1 MDNMISNLGGTKN
14 RHREGKAASEAE
26 GDDVGLFSKMLEEKT
41 QKMDREGTA
50 SQEIYSDRREKEK
63 AEEEERVKRS
73 RMATGGKPKGLK
85 DELLALSM
93 KDPGALSLAQKKTLG
108 VPGEGA
114 EAMKQGVGDKD
125 AKGAGMTLSANGQ
138 SSTPASAGAAS
149 KDTVIGDKSKDL
161 AKGPG
166 MIAGQE
172 GQATKEQQQVAGKA
186 AGEAEKSDAARNIKR
201 EEVIRQIIQH
211 VELRNIGNK
220 TELTLKLNPEYLGD
234 MKLKLTKD
242 GDRITAEF
250 QTVSPIVREAIE
262 ESREELMSAL
272 NDYGIKLSR
281 VKVDLVE
288 DVA

>member
-1 MDNMISNLGGTKN
+1 MDNMISNLGGTKS
-14 RHREGKAASEAE
+14 RHREGKVASEAE
-26 GDDVGLFSKMLEEKT
+26 GDDMGLFSKMLEEKT
-41 QKMDREGTA
+41 QKMDHHGTA

-63 AEEEERVKRS
+63 AEEDERVKRS
-73 RMATGGKPKGLK
+73 RMATGGKPKGIK

-114 EAMKQGVGDKD
+114 EAMKQGAGDKD
-125 AKGAGMTLSANGQ
+125 AKGAGMALLANEQ
-138 SSTPASAGAAS
+138 SSTRGLSGAAA
-149 KDTVIGDKSKDL
+149 KDTVIKEGAL

-172 GQATKEQQQVAGKA
+172 GQATKEQQQVAGKSA
-186 AGEAEKSDAARNIKR
+186 QESEKADAARNIKR

-272 NDYGIKLSR
+272 NDYGIKLSK